1 MPADPRSAG
10 VTIPIGP
17 AMGLGE
23 GTATA
28 RPVPQHCDFVNGMPG
43 PFPKDA
49 KGMSPPGR
57 VPAPTYEPP
66 PSLATAA
73 PWEKHDPKW
82 GAGGVAKAG
91 QRANPPPGAKP
102 PKQPAWLAF
111 DSVQLHFGGYFEDLD
126 VTARTGERRVRRC
139 VITYHLEDGSIDIR
153 EPRGSNSGLEQ
164 GRILHRMRV
173 FKPDGSGPMTP
184 ADLNV
189 GEVPVIYKREYH
201 VLACDEFTRAFLERE
216 GVAVPAELPFP
227 SARDPTPPKGQFAS
241 APSIV
246 KAEAA
251 AFSTRDANV
260 VLPAPANDLTSQ
272 PAVPGSLSAAAEALK
287 ESAGRQ
293 FLELDGRV
301 LRFFATAESGA
312 AVKNGDDTRTD
323 GTPRAYAVHYFLADD
338 TVEVLEVLPAGVDD
352 YSKVL
357 KRQRLPKPSAAAGG
371 GFGVGI
377 RPASQDTIRRG
388 GVAGR
393 VDWRDLRVGGEV
405 NVFGKVLTLRDC
417 DESTKRWYVSELG
430 VDEAM
435 FAPVPAPA
443 PPARASRAEPPP
455 NVSGIG
461 SDADSL
467 QYCLRLVPKPQPTK
481 DFSSWAA
488 NNGQVLR
495 FTATFVSDT
504 RREVDEIDKMRAFV
518 VSYFLEDNTVSVYE
532 PPVPNSGLPGGPFFK
547 RQAARKSR
555 ASSAYLR
562 ARDCVVGAVIEIS
575 GRSLRLN
582 GADDAT
588 FALMEARRDTEFPK
602 SDFAKVAAD
611 AAAAV
616 RAGGAAARAAL
627 RRAAAAEDLKLFGG
641 GAMVLDRNA
650 FIEVLTCDAFGA
662 AVASASP
669 KASPLDAQ
677 SLVTLWRGLPKKTL
691 DPNRTRAPGA
701 ARRRA
706 APDAEYVDVEAL
718 FALLA
723 VPWEEGRSDAHAQ

>member
-10 VTIPIGP
+10 VTIPLGP

-28 RPVPQHCDFVNGMPG
+28 RPIPQHCDFVNGMPG

-49 KGMSPPGR
+49 KGMPPPGR

-82 GAGGVAKAG
+82 GAGGVAKVG
-91 QRANPPPGAKP
+91 QSANPPPGAKP

-153 EPRGSNSGLEQ
+153 EPRGANSGLEQ

-201 VLACDEFTRAFLERE
+201 VLACDQFTRAFLERE
-216 GVAVPAELPFP
+216 GVTVPAELPFP
-227 SARDPTPPKGQFAS
+227 SKRDPKPPKGQFAS

-246 KAEAA
+246 MAETDAV
-251 AFSTRDANV
+251 FSRDAEQDAV
-260 VLPAPANDLTSQ
+260 VLPAPANDLTSK
-272 PAVPGSLSAAAEALK
+272 PAVPGSLSANQEALK
-287 ESAGRQ
+287 QSAGRQ

-301 LRFFATAESGA
+301 LRFFATESERNG
-312 AVKNGDDTRTD
+312 AVKNGDDVRDTRA
-323 GTPRAYAVHYFLADD
+323 RAYAVHYFLADD
-338 TVEVLEVLPAGVDD
+338 TVEVLEVLPAGVQD

-357 KRQRLPKPSAAAGG
+357 KRQRLPKPSSLPGG

-377 RPASQDTIRRG
+377 RPASQDTIKRG

-405 NVFGKVLTLRDC
+405 NVFGKVLTLLDC
-417 DESTKRWYVSELG
+417 DESTKQWYVSELG
-430 VDEAM
+430 VDDAM
-435 FAPVPAPA
+435 FEPVPAPA
-443 PPARASRAEPPP
+443 PPARASRTDPPP

-461 SDADSL
+461 SDLDSL
-467 QYCLRLVPKPQPTK
+467 QYCYRLVPKPQPTK
-481 DFSSWAA
+481 DFNSWAS
-488 NNGQVLR
+488 NTGQVLR

-504 RREVDEIDKMRAFV
+504 RREVDEIDKTRAFV

-532 PPVPNSGLPGGPFFK
+532 PPVHNSGLPGGPFFK

-555 ASSAYLR
+555 LVSSEYLR

-588 FALMEARRDTEFPK
+588 FALMEARLAEFPK

-611 AAAAV
+611 AAAAA
-616 RAGGAAARAAL
+616 RAGGRAARDAL
-627 RRAAAAEDLKLFGG
+627 RRAAAEEDVKLFGG
-641 GAMVLDRNA
+641 GAMVLDRRA
-650 FIEVLTCDAFGA
+650 FINTLTCDGFPSKGET
-662 AVASASP
+662 
-669 KASPLDAQ
+669 LDAQ

-691 DPNRTRAPGA
+691 DPNRTRAPEA
-701 ARRRA
+701 ARRGA
-706 APDAEYVDVEAL
+706 APDAEYVELEAL
-718 FALLA
+718 FALLS
-723 VPWEEGRSDAHAQ
+723 VPWVEESEENE